1 MIKLQKFRRNKTRIF
16 VSMLVF
22 LVVLII
28 VGLFMQM
35 RMRQLLYSYMEKQ
48 VTVQAEEMSGFV
60 KERFDKE
67 IVTMERVSDK
77 LHQAGSEREKLVREN
92 SGYLFPEGS
101 EGMTSG
107 MLALDGTALYGDTLD
122 FAEFTGIQ
130 HAFRGN
136 SSVCFSKEK
145 GLLFTVPVYNENNV
159 KYVLYRLYSTKIL
172 AEEFFG
178 NAFSGKADVAAI
190 DIEEQEMIPFRSY
203 DLSEILNN
211 ENTKKAYVEL
221 QDMLNVSNTAS
232 VYFRENHE
240 GYFMFLSDVYGYD
253 TYLVG
258 IVPDD
263 VMSKGLSSLVTLII
277 WVFALLMLLMVIGI
291 AYLINAEERAK
302 ESDELRMAKLVA
314 ENASRQKSTFL
325 ANMSHEIRTP
335 INAIMGMN
343 EMVLR
348 ECENDNIRIYS
359 ENIQSASRLLL
370 SLVNDVLD
378 FSKIESGKMEIV
390 CDNYY
395 LDVMIHDVVNLIRGK
410 AEQKNLEFYVEVQK
424 EIPNQLFG
432 DELRNRQIIGN
443 LLNNAVKYTQ
453 EGSVSLKITYDTSEP
468 EDGEQNRI
476 ELLIQVSDTGIGI
489 RQEDMGKLFGNFERL
504 DLEKN
509 RNIEGTGLGLAITK
523 KLAEAMGGSVEVTS
537 EYGRGSTF
545 SVRLP
550 QKVVDS
556 TPIGEFEMEA
566 VAETD
571 TQGVYMEKF
580 HAPEARILV
589 VDDNN
594 MNLMVVKGLL
604 KKTKVQIVT
613 CNNGRECLE
622 RMQKEHF
629 HIILLDH
636 MMPGMDGMEVIKR
649 TRTLENNRCTS
660 TPIIALTANALK
672 GMKEMYLEAGFTDYL
687 SKPVDG
693 EKLEQMVRK
702 YLPEELVH
710 TPEEEVQACS
720 GTSTSNPIVETATE
734 ENDTPLID
742 QNTAM
747 VYCGNDEELYREILD
762 CYCLEKEENQEKMKK
777 CLEDNNL
784 ADYRIL
790 IHALKSTSLNI
801 GCKSLYN
808 MALELEKACK
818 NNDLDYVKEN
828 HAACMELYD
837 RVVEAGTGLL
847 TRGALTDTRSA
858 TDTLRIQRG
867 KGKKRKIGIVN
878 GSPKGKNSVTY
889 QTLLFL
895 GQKHPENTYCVIHA
909 GQR

>member
-67 IVTMERVSDK
+67 IVSMERVSDK

-92 SGYLFPEGS
+92 SGYLFPKGS

-348 ECENDNIRIYS
+348 ECENDNIRTYS

-571 TQGVYMEKF
+571 TQGAYSEKF

-613 CNNGRECLE
+613 CSNGRECLE

-649 TRTLENNRCTS
+649 TQTLENNRCTS

-847 TRGALTDTRSA
+847 SRGAPTDTRSA
-858 TDTLRIQRG
+858 
-867 KGKKRKIGIVN
+867 
-878 GSPKGKNSVTY
+878 
-889 QTLLFL
+889 
-895 GQKHPENTYCVIHA
+895 H
-909 GQR
+909 

>member
-67 IVTMERVSDK
+67 IVSMERVSDK

-101 EGMTSG
+101 VGMTSG

-556 TPIGEFEMEA
+556 TPIGEFEMGA

-629 HIILLDH
+629 NIILLDH

-649 TRTLENNRCTS
+649 TQTLENNMCTS

-747 VYCGNDEELYREILD
+747 VYCGNDEELYWEILD

-847 TRGALTDTRSA
+847 SRGAPTDTRSA
-858 TDTLRIQRG
+858 
-867 KGKKRKIGIVN
+867 
-878 GSPKGKNSVTY
+878 
-889 QTLLFL
+889 
-895 GQKHPENTYCVIHA
+895 H
-909 GQR
+909 

>member
-67 IVTMERVSDK
+67 IVSMERVSDK
-77 LHQAGSEREKLVREN
+77 LHQAGSEREKIVREN

-556 TPIGEFEMEA
+556 TPIGEFEMGA

-649 TRTLENNRCTS
+649 TRTLENNMCTS

-837 RVVEAGTGLL
+837 RVIEAGTGLL
-847 TRGALTDTRSA
+847 SRGAPTDTRSA
-858 TDTLRIQRG
+858 
-867 KGKKRKIGIVN
+867 
-878 GSPKGKNSVTY
+878 
-889 QTLLFL
+889 
-895 GQKHPENTYCVIHA
+895 H
-909 GQR
+909 

>member
-556 TPIGEFEMEA
+556 TPIGEFEMGA

-649 TRTLENNRCTS
+649 TQTLENNRCTS

-847 TRGALTDTRSA
+847 SRGAPTDTRSA
-858 TDTLRIQRG
+858 
-867 KGKKRKIGIVN
+867 
-878 GSPKGKNSVTY
+878 
-889 QTLLFL
+889 
-895 GQKHPENTYCVIHA
+895 H
-909 GQR
+909 

>member
-1 MIKLQKFRRNKTRIF
+1 MIKLQKFRRNKTRIL

-67 IVTMERVSDK
+67 IVSMERVSDK

-211 ENTKKAYVEL
+211 ENTKKAYAEL

-571 TQGVYMEKF
+571 TQGAYSEKF

-613 CNNGRECLE
+613 CSNGRECLE

-649 TRTLENNRCTS
+649 TQTLENNRCTS

-837 RVVEAGTGLL
+837 RVIEAGTGLL
-847 TRGALTDTRSA
+847 SRGAPNDTRSA
-858 TDTLRIQRG
+858 
-867 KGKKRKIGIVN
+867 
-878 GSPKGKNSVTY
+878 
-889 QTLLFL
+889 
-895 GQKHPENTYCVIHA
+895 H
-909 GQR
+909 

>member
-649 TRTLENNRCTS
+649 TRTLENNMCTS

-847 TRGALTDTRSA
+847 SRGAPTDTRSA
-858 TDTLRIQRG
+858 
-867 KGKKRKIGIVN
+867 
-878 GSPKGKNSVTY
+878 
-889 QTLLFL
+889 
-895 GQKHPENTYCVIHA
+895 H
-909 GQR
+909 

>member
-67 IVTMERVSDK
+67 IVSMERVSDK
-77 LHQAGSEREKLVREN
+77 LHQAGSEREKIVREN

-277 WVFALLMLLMVIGI
+277 WVFALLMMLMVIGI

-649 TRTLENNRCTS
+649 TRTLENNMCTS

-837 RVVEAGTGLL
+837 RVIEAGTGLL
-847 TRGALTDTRSA
+847 SRGAPTDTRSA
-858 TDTLRIQRG
+858 
-867 KGKKRKIGIVN
+867 
-878 GSPKGKNSVTY
+878 
-889 QTLLFL
+889 
-895 GQKHPENTYCVIHA
+895 H
-909 GQR
+909 

>member
-649 TRTLENNRCTS
+649 TRTLENNMCTS

-858 TDTLRIQRG
+858 
-867 KGKKRKIGIVN
+867 
-878 GSPKGKNSVTY
+878 
-889 QTLLFL
+889 
-895 GQKHPENTYCVIHA
+895 H
-909 GQR
+909 

>member
-211 ENTKKAYVEL
+211 ENTKKAYAEL

-649 TRTLENNRCTS
+649 TRTLENNMCTS

-847 TRGALTDTRSA
+847 SRGAPTDTRSA
-858 TDTLRIQRG
+858 
-867 KGKKRKIGIVN
+867 
-878 GSPKGKNSVTY
+878 
-889 QTLLFL
+889 
-895 GQKHPENTYCVIHA
+895 H
-909 GQR
+909 

>member
-67 IVTMERVSDK
+67 IVSMERVSDK
-77 LHQAGSEREKLVREN
+77 LHQAGSEREKIVREN

-277 WVFALLMLLMVIGI
+277 WVFALLMMLMVIGI

-649 TRTLENNRCTS
+649 TRTLENNMCTS

-858 TDTLRIQRG
+858 
-867 KGKKRKIGIVN
+867 
-878 GSPKGKNSVTY
+878 
-889 QTLLFL
+889 
-895 GQKHPENTYCVIHA
+895 H
-909 GQR
+909 

>member
-67 IVTMERVSDK
+67 IVSMERVSDK

-649 TRTLENNRCTS
+649 TRTLENNMCTS

-847 TRGALTDTRSA
+847 SRGAPTDTRSA
-858 TDTLRIQRG
+858 
-867 KGKKRKIGIVN
+867 
-878 GSPKGKNSVTY
+878 
-889 QTLLFL
+889 
-895 GQKHPENTYCVIHA
+895 H
-909 GQR
+909 

>member
-847 TRGALTDTRSA
+847 SRGAPTDTRNA
-858 TDTLRIQRG
+858 
-867 KGKKRKIGIVN
+867 
-878 GSPKGKNSVTY
+878 
-889 QTLLFL
+889 
-895 GQKHPENTYCVIHA
+895 H
-909 GQR
+909 

>member
-77 LHQAGSEREKLVREN
+77 LHQAGGEREKLVREN

-277 WVFALLMLLMVIGI
+277 WVFALLLMLMVIGI

-348 ECENDNIRIYS
+348 ECENDTIRIYS

-556 TPIGEFEMEA
+556 TPIGEFEMGA

-649 TRTLENNRCTS
+649 TQTLENNRCTS

-837 RVVEAGTGLL
+837 RVIEAGTGLL
-847 TRGALTDTRSA
+847 SRGAPTDTRSA
-858 TDTLRIQRG
+858 
-867 KGKKRKIGIVN
+867 
-878 GSPKGKNSVTY
+878 
-889 QTLLFL
+889 
-895 GQKHPENTYCVIHA
+895 H
-909 GQR
+909 

>member
-67 IVTMERVSDK
+67 IVSMERVSDK

-649 TRTLENNRCTS
+649 TQTLENNRCTS

-847 TRGALTDTRSA
+847 SRGAPTDTRSA
-858 TDTLRIQRG
+858 
-867 KGKKRKIGIVN
+867 
-878 GSPKGKNSVTY
+878 
-889 QTLLFL
+889 
-895 GQKHPENTYCVIHA
+895 H
-909 GQR
+909 

>member
-67 IVTMERVSDK
+67 IVSMERVSDK
-77 LHQAGSEREKLVREN
+77 LHQAGSEREKIVREN

-277 WVFALLMLLMVIGI
+277 WVFALLMMLMVIGI

-556 TPIGEFEMEA
+556 TPIGEFEMGA

-649 TRTLENNRCTS
+649 TQTLENNRCTS

-837 RVVEAGTGLL
+837 RVIEAGTGLL
-847 TRGALTDTRSA
+847 SRGAPTDTRSA
-858 TDTLRIQRG
+858 
-867 KGKKRKIGIVN
+867 
-878 GSPKGKNSVTY
+878 
-889 QTLLFL
+889 
-895 GQKHPENTYCVIHA
+895 H
-909 GQR
+909 

>member
-649 TRTLENNRCTS
+649 TRTLENNMCTS

-837 RVVEAGTGLL
+837 RVIEAGTGLL
-847 TRGALTDTRSA
+847 SRGAPTDTRSA
-858 TDTLRIQRG
+858 
-867 KGKKRKIGIVN
+867 
-878 GSPKGKNSVTY
+878 
-889 QTLLFL
+889 
-895 GQKHPENTYCVIHA
+895 H
-909 GQR
+909 

>member
-649 TRTLENNRCTS
+649 TRTLENNMCTS

-672 GMKEMYLEAGFTDYL
+672 GMKEMYLEAGVTVYL

-847 TRGALTDTRSA
+847 SRGAPTDTRSA
-858 TDTLRIQRG
+858 
-867 KGKKRKIGIVN
+867 
-878 GSPKGKNSVTY
+878 
-889 QTLLFL
+889 
-895 GQKHPENTYCVIHA
+895 H
-909 GQR
+909 

>member
-277 WVFALLMLLMVIGI
+277 WVFALLMMLMVIGI

-649 TRTLENNRCTS
+649 TRTLENNMCTS

-847 TRGALTDTRSA
+847 SRGAPTDTRSA
-858 TDTLRIQRG
+858 
-867 KGKKRKIGIVN
+867 
-878 GSPKGKNSVTY
+878 
-889 QTLLFL
+889 
-895 GQKHPENTYCVIHA
+895 H
-909 GQR
+909 

>member
-67 IVTMERVSDK
+67 IVSMERVSDK
-77 LHQAGSEREKLVREN
+77 LHQAGSEREKIVREN

-649 TRTLENNRCTS
+649 TRTLENNMCTS

-837 RVVEAGTGLL
+837 RVIEAGTGLL
-847 TRGALTDTRSA
+847 SRGAPTDTRSA
-858 TDTLRIQRG
+858 
-867 KGKKRKIGIVN
+867 
-878 GSPKGKNSVTY
+878 
-889 QTLLFL
+889 
-895 GQKHPENTYCVIHA
+895 H
-909 GQR
+909 

>member
-847 TRGALTDTRSA
+847 SRGAPTDTRSA
-858 TDTLRIQRG
+858 
-867 KGKKRKIGIVN
+867 
-878 GSPKGKNSVTY
+878 
-889 QTLLFL
+889 
-895 GQKHPENTYCVIHA
+895 H
-909 GQR
+909 

>member
-67 IVTMERVSDK
+67 IVSMERVSDK

-348 ECENDNIRIYS
+348 ECENDTIRIYS

-594 MNLMVVKGLL
+594 MNLMVVKCLL

-613 CNNGRECLE
+613 CSNGRECLE

-649 TRTLENNRCTS
+649 TRTLENNMCTS

-837 RVVEAGTGLL
+837 RVIEAGTGLL
-847 TRGALTDTRSA
+847 SRGAPTDTRSA
-858 TDTLRIQRG
+858 
-867 KGKKRKIGIVN
+867 
-878 GSPKGKNSVTY
+878 
-889 QTLLFL
+889 
-895 GQKHPENTYCVIHA
+895 H
-909 GQR
+909 

>member
-240 GYFMFLSDVYGYD
+240 GDFMFLSDVYGYD

-556 TPIGEFEMEA
+556 TPIGEFEMGA

-649 TRTLENNRCTS
+649 TQTLENNRCTS

-847 TRGALTDTRSA
+847 SRGAPTDTRSA
-858 TDTLRIQRG
+858 
-867 KGKKRKIGIVN
+867 
-878 GSPKGKNSVTY
+878 
-889 QTLLFL
+889 
-895 GQKHPENTYCVIHA
+895 H
-909 GQR
+909 

>member
-649 TRTLENNRCTS
+649 TRTLENNMCTS

-784 ADYRIL
+784 EDYRIL

-847 TRGALTDTRSA
+847 SRGAPTDTRSA
-858 TDTLRIQRG
+858 
-867 KGKKRKIGIVN
+867 
-878 GSPKGKNSVTY
+878 
-889 QTLLFL
+889 
-895 GQKHPENTYCVIHA
+895 H
-909 GQR
+909 

>member
-67 IVTMERVSDK
+67 IVSMERVSDK
-77 LHQAGSEREKLVREN
+77 LHQAGGEREKLVREN

-101 EGMTSG
+101 VGMTSG

-211 ENTKKAYVEL
+211 ENTKKAYAEL

-649 TRTLENNRCTS
+649 TQTLENNRCTS

-747 VYCGNDEELYREILD
+747 VYCSNDEELYREILD

-847 TRGALTDTRSA
+847 SRGAPTDTRSA
-858 TDTLRIQRG
+858 
-867 KGKKRKIGIVN
+867 
-878 GSPKGKNSVTY
+878 
-889 QTLLFL
+889 
-895 GQKHPENTYCVIHA
+895 H
-909 GQR
+909 

>member
-67 IVTMERVSDK
+67 IVSMERVSDK
-77 LHQAGSEREKLVREN
+77 LHQAGSEREKIVREN

-263 VMSKGLSSLVTLII
+263 VMSKGLSSLVRLII

-556 TPIGEFEMEA
+556 TPIGEFEMGA

-649 TRTLENNRCTS
+649 TRTLENNMCTS

-847 TRGALTDTRSA
+847 SRGAPTDTRSA
-858 TDTLRIQRG
+858 
-867 KGKKRKIGIVN
+867 
-878 GSPKGKNSVTY
+878 
-889 QTLLFL
+889 
-895 GQKHPENTYCVIHA
+895 H
-909 GQR
+909 

>member
-67 IVTMERVSDK
+67 IVSMERVSDK
-77 LHQAGSEREKLVREN
+77 LHQAGSEREKIVREN

-277 WVFALLMLLMVIGI
+277 WVFALLMMLMVIGI

-649 TRTLENNRCTS
+649 TRTLENNMCTS

-847 TRGALTDTRSA
+847 SRGAPTDTRSA
-858 TDTLRIQRG
+858 
-867 KGKKRKIGIVN
+867 
-878 GSPKGKNSVTY
+878 
-889 QTLLFL
+889 
-895 GQKHPENTYCVIHA
+895 H
-909 GQR
+909 

>member
-67 IVTMERVSDK
+67 IVSMERVSDK
-77 LHQAGSEREKLVREN
+77 LHQAGSEREKIVREN

-649 TRTLENNRCTS
+649 TQTLENNRCTS

-837 RVVEAGTGLL
+837 RVIEAGTGLL
-847 TRGALTDTRSA
+847 SRGAPTDTRSA
-858 TDTLRIQRG
+858 
-867 KGKKRKIGIVN
+867 
-878 GSPKGKNSVTY
+878 
-889 QTLLFL
+889 
-895 GQKHPENTYCVIHA
+895 H
-909 GQR
+909 

>member
-67 IVTMERVSDK
+67 IVSMERVSDK

-92 SGYLFPEGS
+92 SGYLFPKGS

-348 ECENDNIRIYS
+348 ECENDNIRTYS

-571 TQGVYMEKF
+571 TQGAYSEKF

-613 CNNGRECLE
+613 CSNGRECLE

-649 TRTLENNRCTS
+649 TRTLENNMCTS

-847 TRGALTDTRSA
+847 SRGAPTDTRSA
-858 TDTLRIQRG
+858 
-867 KGKKRKIGIVN
+867 
-878 GSPKGKNSVTY
+878 
-889 QTLLFL
+889 
-895 GQKHPENTYCVIHA
+895 H
-909 GQR
+909 

>member
-556 TPIGEFEMEA
+556 TPIGEFEMGA

-649 TRTLENNRCTS
+649 TRTLENNMCTS

-847 TRGALTDTRSA
+847 SRGAPTDTRSA
-858 TDTLRIQRG
+858 
-867 KGKKRKIGIVN
+867 
-878 GSPKGKNSVTY
+878 
-889 QTLLFL
+889 
-895 GQKHPENTYCVIHA
+895 H
-909 GQR
+909 

>member
-67 IVTMERVSDK
+67 IVSMERVSDK

-325 ANMSHEIRTP
+325 ANMSHEIRTT

-571 TQGVYMEKF
+571 TQGAYSEKF

-613 CNNGRECLE
+613 CSNGRECLE

-649 TRTLENNRCTS
+649 TQTLENNRCTS

-837 RVVEAGTGLL
+837 RVIEAGTGLL
-847 TRGALTDTRSA
+847 SRGAPNDTRSA
-858 TDTLRIQRG
+858 
-867 KGKKRKIGIVN
+867 
-878 GSPKGKNSVTY
+878 
-889 QTLLFL
+889 
-895 GQKHPENTYCVIHA
+895 H
-909 GQR
+909 

>member
-211 ENTKKAYVEL
+211 ENTKKAYEEL

-649 TRTLENNRCTS
+649 TRTLENNMCTS

-847 TRGALTDTRSA
+847 SRGAPTDTRSA
-858 TDTLRIQRG
+858 
-867 KGKKRKIGIVN
+867 
-878 GSPKGKNSVTY
+878 
-889 QTLLFL
+889 
-895 GQKHPENTYCVIHA
+895 H
-909 GQR
+909 

>member
-649 TRTLENNRCTS
+649 TQTLENNRCTS

-837 RVVEAGTGLL
+837 RVIEAGTGLL
-847 TRGALTDTRSA
+847 SRGAPTDTRSA
-858 TDTLRIQRG
+858 
-867 KGKKRKIGIVN
+867 
-878 GSPKGKNSVTY
+878 
-889 QTLLFL
+889 
-895 GQKHPENTYCVIHA
+895 H
-909 GQR
+909 

>member
-476 ELLIQVSDTGIGI
+476 ELLIQVSDTGLGV

-649 TRTLENNRCTS
+649 TRTLENNMCTS

-847 TRGALTDTRSA
+847 SRGAPTDTRSA
-858 TDTLRIQRG
+858 
-867 KGKKRKIGIVN
+867 
-878 GSPKGKNSVTY
+878 
-889 QTLLFL
+889 
-895 GQKHPENTYCVIHA
+895 H
-909 GQR
+909 

>member
-649 TRTLENNRCTS
+649 TRTLENNMCTS

-837 RVVEAGTGLL
+837 RVIEAGTGLL
-847 TRGALTDTRSA
+847 SRGAPNDTRSA
-858 TDTLRIQRG
+858 
-867 KGKKRKIGIVN
+867 
-878 GSPKGKNSVTY
+878 
-889 QTLLFL
+889 
-895 GQKHPENTYCVIHA
+895 H
-909 GQR
+909 

>member
-263 VMSKGLSSLVTLII
+263 VMSKGLSSLVRLII

-649 TRTLENNRCTS
+649 TRTLENNMCTS

-847 TRGALTDTRSA
+847 SRGAPLTR
-858 TDTLRIQRG
+858 
-867 KGKKRKIGIVN
+867 
-878 GSPKGKNSVTY
+878 
-889 QTLLFL
+889 
-895 GQKHPENTYCVIHA
+895 
-909 GQR
+909 

>member
-649 TRTLENNRCTS
+649 TRTLENNMCTS

-710 TPEEEVQACS
+710 TP
-720 GTSTSNPIVETATE
+720 
-734 ENDTPLID
+734 
-742 QNTAM
+742 
-747 VYCGNDEELYREILD
+747 
-762 CYCLEKEENQEKMKK
+762 
-777 CLEDNNL
+777 
-784 ADYRIL
+784 
-790 IHALKSTSLNI
+790 
-801 GCKSLYN
+801 
-808 MALELEKACK
+808 
-818 NNDLDYVKEN
+818 
-828 HAACMELYD
+828 
-837 RVVEAGTGLL
+837 
-847 TRGALTDTRSA
+847 
-858 TDTLRIQRG
+858 
-867 KGKKRKIGIVN
+867 
-878 GSPKGKNSVTY
+878 
-889 QTLLFL
+889 
-895 GQKHPENTYCVIHA
+895 
-909 GQR
+909 